1 MSAYWDD
8 TRAATL
14 VAMGA
19 ATIRI
24 FLADGNPLGIRV
36 IEKSNWT
43 GQAID
48 FARTDWPTARTRDA
62 FGRPGVYVLHGLGD
76 DGTVRVYI
84 GEADELRTRLN
95 QHYSGPNAKE
105 FWTRAVAFASKDAN
119 LNKAHVKFLEARL
132 VSLGQAAKRAKI
144 ENGNAPAL
152 PALSEPD
159 RADAEAFLDEMLVIY
174 PLLGVDAFAPAT
186 VASSGL
192 VLSLKG
198 ARGAVATG
206 RDTASGFVVLAG
218 SRATF
223 DEVKTTH
230 AFISAQRATLIANGV
245 LVADAGTYLLT
256 QDYTF
261 SSPSTA
267 AAVMLG
273 RTANGRIEWKDAT
286 GRTLKAIQDAA
297 GAS

>member
-1 MSAYWDD
+1 
-8 TRAATL
+8 
-14 VAMGA
+14 MGA

-36 IEKSNWT
+36 IEKSNWS
-43 GQAID
+43 GQAVD

-62 FGRPGVYVLHGLGD
+62 FSRPGVYVLHGLGD
-76 DGTVRVYI
+76 DGAVRVYV
-84 GEADELRTRLN
+84 GEADELRMRLN
-95 QHYSGPNAKE
+95 QHFSGPGAKG

-174 PLLGVDAFAPAT
+174 PLLGVDAFAPPAPKP
-186 VASSGL
+186 AGGS

-198 ARGAVATG
+198 ARGAAATG

-218 SRATF
+218 SRVTL
-223 DEVKTTH
+223 DEVKTLH
-230 AFISAQRATLIANGV
+230 NYISAQRASLVANGV
-245 LVADAGTYLLT
+245 LAPEGATYVLT

-267 AAVMLG
+267 AAVVLG
-273 RTANGRIEWKDAT
+273 RTANGRIEWKDASE
-286 GRTLKAIQDAA
+286 RTLKSIQDAA
-297 GAS
+297 GA